1 VVGNETPVRLGRGL
15 VSPRGAIAGIIS
27 FWLALMLGFAN
38 LKNGTFTLI
47 EGFARATAIAVKSK
61 LIYLFFE

>member
-1 VVGNETPVRLGRGL
+1 L
-15 VSPRGAIAGIIS
+15 VSQRGAIAGVIS

-47 EGFARATAIAVKSK
+47 KGFAMATAIAVSSK

>member
-1 VVGNETPVRLGRGL
+1 
-15 VSPRGAIAGIIS
+15 
-27 FWLALMLGFAN
+27 MLGFAN

-47 EGFARATAIAVKSK
+47 KGFAMATAIAVKSK